1 MKMFHDDGD
10 SSASPCQQDDPPAPD
25 LQDDPPALAAHQ
37 PQGAPNVPPQPPP
50 TEADLRNRG
59 GRPPLAREFAN
70 PALGILL
77 LDMRDKFP
85 SMTELCQD
93 DQFCLQNATHNLG
106 VDAAISGRYARRC
119 AQRDA
124 EGFYTGFKLC
134 PAQCS
139 LQYGIRQGLAE
150 CPVCSREY
158 RLGGSVFL
166 FDVNIKFSDLL
177 RSHAYPEVTTPRTT
191 RTTKSFLDSPR
202 CAEVLSAMPAGYKVL
217 VSGSFDGAV
226 PWKRAT
232 KVDL

>member
-1 MKMFHDDGD
+1 MFSQCRCPSCMSLLTELGHATILSRRQRYRHKKAAAFDEDVCHDDGD

-119 AQRDA
+119 AM
-124 EGFYTGFKLC
+124 
-134 PAQCS
+134 
-139 LQYGIRQGLAE
+139 
-150 CPVCSREY
+150 V
-158 RLGGSVFL
+158 
-166 FDVNIKFSDLL
+166 LL
-177 RSHAYPEVTTPRTT
+177 
-191 RTTKSFLDSPR
+191 
-202 CAEVLSAMPAGYKVL
+202 
-217 VSGSFDGAV
+217 
-226 PWKRAT
+226 
-232 KVDL
+232 